1 MDSPASMANAL
12 ILVLKLAPPAM
23 IALVK
28 FTLLAKILTSF
39 SEMLKGL
46 NKKPMMELMP
56 MPMQVLKVMVS
67 SADSTAFLSNTH
79 TERMCG
85 DNNSNLE

>member
-1 MDSPASMANAL
+1 MANAL
-12 ILVLKLAPPAM
+12 ILVLKPAPPAM

-46 NKKPMMELMP
+46 NKKPMMEPML

-67 SADSTAFLSNTH
+67 SADSIAFFPDTH
-79 TERMCG
+79 TEQMCG
-85 DNNSNLE
+85 VAEQQFKS

>member
-12 ILVLKLAPPAM
+12 ILVLKPAPLAM

-46 NKKPMMELMP
+46 NKKPMMLMP
-56 MPMQVLKVMVS
+56 IPMQVLKVMAS

-85 DNNSNLE
+85 EQ